1 MFKFIL
7 KEKVQRFILGVI
19 IFNSITLG
27 LQTSNRLVNSIGD
40 ILNYLD
46 YLAVAIFTV
55 EIICKIVALRLKFF
69 KDYFVLSLDIHFH

>member
-55 EIICKIVALRLKFF
+55 
-69 KDYFVLSLDIHFH
+69 

>member
-46 YLAVAIFTV
+46 YLQF
-55 EIICKIVALRLKFF
+55 LQLK
-69 KDYFVLSLDIHFH
+69 LSAKSLL